1 MILRSSLKK
10 EVNMESQGNPGRQG
24 SKQSLGQATT
34 KSGKALEAL
43 RAAEAERRRK
53 FREEQERLKREA
65 ASEKS
70 AMRKIERE
78 KRRERRRRYEVL
90 LGGMVMEALER
101 QGMSGTLLTAADLDI
116 LPAADRSELAAIIQ
130 HKADAP
136 PDDTVPETH
145 QRNAG
150 GADFDLDG

>member
-1 MILRSSLKK
+1 
-10 EVNMESQGNPGRQG
+10 MENQGKPGRQG
-24 SKQSLGQATT
+24 SKQSLGQAST

-43 RAAEAERRRK
+43 MAAEAERRKK
-53 FREEQERLKREA
+53 FREEQERLRREA
-65 ASEKS
+65 ASEES

-90 LGGMVMEALER
+90 MGGMVMEALER

-130 HKADAP
+130 HGADAP
-136 PDDTVPETH
+136 PDHMVAETR
-145 QRNAG
+145 QEIVG
-150 GADFDLDG
+150 GVDFDLDA